1 MRRALFT
8 VAVLVGLGTAAVFAH
23 ERSAGP
29 QKEAQQRPSLTGT
42 WKLNRDLTY
51 DMGRLMKEME
61 AARAKAAKEA
71 KEGKK
76 GKEGGEGKEGER
88 ADRPP
93 EGSGDRGAP
102 TEEQKKRMQEI
113 RAIMEPPEQLTI
125 SDEGT
130 FVSITDDKGRV
141 RRYTTDGKKEKQKT
155 DTGAVETKARWKDDG
170 LEVETALGNGLT
182 VTETYT
188 NWVQDKQ
195 LVVSVL
201 IASSRY
207 RGAGQSLQRVYD
219 AAQ

>member
-1 MRRALFT
+1 MRRALLT
-8 VAVLVGLGTAAVFAH
+8 IAVLAGLGTAPVSAH

-29 QKEAQQRPSLTGT
+29 QKEAEQRPSLTGT

-51 DMGRLMKEME
+51 DMGRLMKELE
-61 AARAKAAKEA
+61 AARVKAAKEA
-71 KEGKK
+71 RDGKK

-93 EGSGDRGAP
+93 EGSGGRGAP

-130 FVSITDDKGRV
+130 VVSITDDKGRV
-141 RRYTTDGKKEKQKT
+141 RRYTTDGRKEKQKT
-155 DTGAVETKARWKDDG
+155 EAGEVEIKARWKG
-170 LEVETALGNGLT
+170 ETLEVETDLGNGLQ
-182 VTETYT
+182 VFETYA

-195 LVVSVL
+195 LVVTVL

>member
-8 VAVLVGLGTAAVFAH
+8 IAVLAGFGTAAVFAH
-23 ERSAGP
+23 ERNAGP

-61 AARAKAAKEA
+61 AARAKAAKE
-71 KEGKK
+71 GKG
-76 GKEGGEGKEGER
+76 GKEGKEGER
-88 ADRPP
+88 GDRPP
-93 EGSGDRGAP
+93 DGRGAP

-130 FVSITDDKGRV
+130 VVSINDDKGRV

-155 DTGAVETKARWKDDG
+155 DTGEVETKARWKDEG
-170 LEVETALGNGLT
+170 LEVETDLGNGLT

-195 LVVSVL
+195 LVVTVL

-219 AAQ
+219 AVQKQ